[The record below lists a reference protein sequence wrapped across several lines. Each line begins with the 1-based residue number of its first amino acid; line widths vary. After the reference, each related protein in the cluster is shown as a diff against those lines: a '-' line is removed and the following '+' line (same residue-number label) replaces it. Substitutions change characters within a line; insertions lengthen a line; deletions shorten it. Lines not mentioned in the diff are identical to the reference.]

1 MHNKRFLCRGACAVH
16 NMEKSMQVG
25 QVVMLFANSRVRS
38 DWLHA
43 TNWDKTVET
52 VTSSYFS
59 IHVLAKLLHVRY
71 LFF

>member
-1 MHNKRFLCRGACAVH
+1 
-16 NMEKSMQVG
+16 MQVG

-43 TNWDKTVET
+43 TNSDKTVET
-52 VTSSYFS
+52 VTSSYFC
-59 IHVLAKLLHVRY
+59 IHVLAELLHVRY